1 MEDKITDIMVS
12 LAKTYLKSLVTKDDL
27 NNLLSKLLL
36 SDNEYIVLKM
46 VYLDNRNLGDVADFL
61 GYSIQNVK
69 IIHRKALLKVGSFIH
84 KSTDL

>member
-1 MEDKITDIMVS
+1 MDIMMS

-36 SDNEYIVLKM
+36 SDNEYTVLKM

-69 IIHRKALLKVGSFIH
+69 IIHRKALLK
-84 KSTDL
+84 

>member
-1 MEDKITDIMVS
+1 MDIMMS

-36 SDNEYIVLKM
+36 SDNEYTVLKM

-69 IIHRKALLKVGSFIH
+69 IIHCKALLKVGSFIH